1 VVPQSNFIDYLV
13 PYKIEHCGYMLRAA
27 STSNLVDV
35 FNRRTSTRI
44 SLSPALFLLASTLVA
59 QVTPPPS
66 ATAGIYPLSQVHR
79 GLHGVAYTVFEG
91 SQPEAMDVEIL
102 GVLKNVLGPN
112 QDMILARLK
121 GSKPEYTGVV
131 AGMSGSPVY
140 IDGKLLGALSYRI
153 GQFSKEP
160 IAGITPIAEMLAV
173 NGTAEPPANLNT
185 AMWTPEKAGDIT
197 ATSGTS
203 DIHPIDTPLVLSG
216 FNPEA
221 VRFFQEHVSMLGLT
235 PMAGIGGSSADG
247 QGDNSPLLP
256 GSAVSALLVRGDLEI
271 AATCTVTYVDP
282 HQVLA
287 CGHPITRFGN
297 VSIPMT
303 KAEVVATL
311 ASPLNA
317 FKIVNTTE
325 TIGSFTE
332 DRSSAIRGVPG
343 EAARMI
349 PVAIHTHGG
358 LHDRTLHVEVID
370 NPDITPG
377 ALMVSLYES
386 LLETN
391 SYSEELTYQLKG
403 TVAIDGYPEL
413 HLQSLIAPTDAL
425 PSALRAALTV
435 GQRFQAV
442 YGNSARVRNIQR
454 IDLDVDSLPGRR
466 SVQLERAQATQPA
479 AHAGDTV
486 TVEATLRPFR
496 GEAKNLRIPIT
507 LPATLNPGPL
517 RILLSDGATLD
528 RLTSS
533 TPATEGPIELS
544 SIIHQLNSAHSDDK
558 LYVTLLLPNTQA
570 VVDGRTL
577 SSIPVSMAN
586 VLEPLRTN
594 RGISL
599 NGESVAAVTSIP
611 MDAMLTGMQVV
622 SIEIE

>member
-1 VVPQSNFIDYLV
+1 
-13 PYKIEHCGYMLRAA
+13 MTA
-27 STSNLVDV
+27 V
-35 FNRRTSTRI
+35 FV
-44 SLSPALFLLASTLVA
+44 LAGSLVA
-59 QVTPPPS
+59 QVGPATPPSS
-66 ATAGIYPLSQVHR
+66 ATAGVFPLSEVHR
-79 GLHGVAYTVFEG
+79 GLHGLAYTVFEG
-91 SQPEAMDVEIL
+91 TQPEAMDVEIL
-102 GVLKNVLGPN
+102 GVLKNVLGPG

-173 NGTAEPPANLNT
+173 NGTAEPATWMHTTSQLNSVD
-185 AMWTPEKAGDIT
+185 AHGSAT
-197 ATSGTS
+197 ATADAT
-203 DIHPIDTPLVLSG
+203 DIHPIETPLVLSG
-216 FNPEA
+216 FSPDA
-221 VRFFQEHVSMLGLT
+221 VKFFQDHVSIMGAMPVAGL
-235 PMAGIGGSSADG
+235 GGSAPEGSHTGDG
-247 QGDNSPLLP
+247 PPLLP

-282 HQVLA
+282 HEVLA
-287 CGHPITRFGN
+287 CGHPITRYGN

-303 KAEVVATL
+303 KADVVATL
-311 ASPLNA
+311 ASPLNS
-317 FKIVNTTE
+317 FKIVNTTQ
-325 TIGSFTE
+325 TIGAFTE

-343 EAARMI
+343 ESARMI

-358 LHDRTLHVEVID
+358 LRDRTLHVEVID

-391 SYSEELTYQLKG
+391 SYSEELTYSLRG
-403 TVAIDGYPEL
+403 TVSIEGYPPL
-413 HLQSLIAPTDAL
+413 HVDSLIAPTDQL
-425 PSALRAALTV
+425 PSAMRAALTV

-466 SVQLERAQATQPA
+466 SIQLERAQATQPA

-486 TVEATLRPFR
+486 MVEATLRPFR
-496 GEAKNLRIPIT
+496 GDTKNLRIPIP
-507 LPATLNPGPL
+507 LPLTLNPGPL

-528 RLTSS
+528 RLTSTTS
-533 TPATEGPIELS
+533 ATEGPIELS
-544 SIIHQLNSAHSDDK
+544 SIIHQMNSAHEDDK
-558 LYVTLLLPNTQA
+558 LYVTLLLPNAQA

-577 SSIPVSMAN
+577 ASIPISMAN

-599 NGESVAAVTSIP
+599 NGESVVPVTSIP
-611 MDAMLTGMQVV
+611 VDAMLSGMQVV
-622 SIEIE
+622 SVEIE

>member
-1 VVPQSNFIDYLV
+1 LTAVFVVAGS
-13 PYKIEHCGYMLRAA
+13 
-27 STSNLVDV
+27 
-35 FNRRTSTRI
+35 
-44 SLSPALFLLASTLVA
+44 LVA
-59 QVTPPPS
+59 QVSPATPPPS
-66 ATAGIYPLSQVHR
+66 ATAGVFPLSQVHR

-91 SQPEAMDVEIL
+91 TQPEAMDVEIL
-102 GVLKNVLGPN
+102 GVLKNVLGPG
-112 QDMILARLK
+112 QDMILARLQ

-173 NGTAEPPANLNT
+173 NGTAEPDLVRTGVRNAAT
-185 AMWTPEKAGDIT
+185 AMWMPQSDSESVLDGTLPARTLATAAADATDIR
-197 ATSGTS
+197 
-203 DIHPIDTPLVLSG
+203 PIETPLVLSG
-216 FNPEA
+216 FSPEA
-221 VRFFQEHVSMLGLT
+221 VRFFQEHVSMMGLM
-235 PMAGIGGSSADG
+235 PVAGLGGSASGGSHLDSG
-247 QGDNSPLLP
+247 SPLLP

-282 HQVLA
+282 QQVLA
-287 CGHPITRFGN
+287 CGHPITRYGN

-303 KAEVVATL
+303 KADVVATL
-311 ASPLNA
+311 ASPLNS

-343 EAARMI
+343 ESARMI

-358 LHDRTLHVEVID
+358 LHDRTLHIEVID

-391 SYSEELTYQLKG
+391 NYSEELTYELNG
-403 TVAIDGYPEL
+403 TVAIDGYPPL
-413 HLQSLIAPTDAL
+413 HLASLIAPTDQL

-442 YGNSARVRNIQR
+442 YGNSARVRNIER
-454 IDLDVDSLPGRR
+454 IDLNVDSLPGRR
-466 SVQLERAQATQPA
+466 SIQLERAQATQPA

-486 TVEATLRPFR
+486 MVEATLRPFR
-496 GEAKNLRIPIT
+496 GDTKNLRIPIP
-507 LPATLNPGPL
+507 LPFTLNPGPL

-528 RLTSS
+528 RLTSTS
-533 TPATEGPIELS
+533 SATEGPVELS
-544 SIIHQLNSAHSDDK
+544 SIIHQMNSAHEDDK
-558 LYVTLLLPNTQA
+558 LYVTLLLPNAQA

-577 SSIPVSMAN
+577 ASIPISMAN

-599 NGESVAAVTSIP
+599 NGESVVPVTSIP
-611 MDAMLTGMQVV
+611 VDAMLSGMQVV
-622 SIEIE
+622 SLEIE

>member
-1 VVPQSNFIDYLV
+1 LTAV
-13 PYKIEHCGYMLRAA
+13 
-27 STSNLVDV
+27 
-35 FNRRTSTRI
+35 
-44 SLSPALFLLASTLVA
+44 FLLAGHLVA
-59 QVTPPPS
+59 QVGTATPPSS
-66 ATAGIYPLSQVHR
+66 ATAGVFPLAEVHR

-91 SQPEAMDVEIL
+91 TQPEAMDVEIL
-102 GVLKNVLGPN
+102 GVLKNVLGPG

-173 NGTAEPPANLNT
+173 NGTAEPATWMHTTSQLNV
-185 AMWTPEKAGDIT
+185 GDAHSSAT
-197 ATSGTS
+197 ATADAA
-203 DIHPIDTPLVLSG
+203 DIHPIETPLALSG
-216 FNPEA
+216 FSPDA
-221 VRFFQEHVSMLGLT
+221 VKFFQDHVSIMGAIPVAGL
-235 PMAGIGGSSADG
+235 GGSSSESAHDG
-247 QGDNSPLLP
+247 KPGDAGPPLLP

-287 CGHPITRFGN
+287 CGHPITRYGN

-303 KAEVVATL
+303 KADVVATL
-311 ASPLNA
+311 ASPLNS
-317 FKIVNTTE
+317 FKIVNTTQ
-325 TIGSFTE
+325 TIGAFTE

-343 EAARMI
+343 ESARMI

-358 LHDRTLHVEVID
+358 LRDRTLHVEVID

-391 SYSEELTYQLKG
+391 SYSEELTYSLRG
-403 TVAIDGYPEL
+403 TVSIEGYPPL
-413 HLQSLIAPTDAL
+413 HVDSLIAPTDQL
-425 PSALRAALTV
+425 PSAMRAALTV

-466 SVQLERAQATQPA
+466 SIQLERAQATQPA

-486 TVEATLRPFR
+486 MVEATLRPFR
-496 GEAKNLRIPIT
+496 GDTKNLRIPIP
-507 LPATLNPGPL
+507 LPLTLNPGPL

-528 RLTSS
+528 RLTSTTS
-533 TPATEGPIELS
+533 ATEGPIELS
-544 SIIHQLNSAHSDDK
+544 SIIHQLNSAHDDDK
-558 LYVTLLLPNTQA
+558 LYVTLLLPNAQA

-577 SSIPVSMAN
+577 ASIPISMAN

-599 NGESVAAVTSIP
+599 NGESVVPVTSIP
-611 MDAMLTGMQVV
+611 VDAMLSGMQVV
-622 SIEIE
+622 SVEIE

>member
-1 VVPQSNFIDYLV
+1 MSI
-13 PYKIEHCGYMLRAA
+13 
-27 STSNLVDV
+27 S
-35 FNRRTSTRI
+35 RI
-44 SLSPALFLLASTLVA
+44 STHLTAFFLAAGSLVA
-59 QVTPPPS
+59 QVSPATPPSS
-66 ATAGIYPLSQVHR
+66 ATAGIYPLAQVHR

-91 SQPEAMDVEIL
+91 TQPEAMDVEIL
-102 GVLKNVLGPN
+102 GVLKNVLGPD
-112 QDMILARLK
+112 QDMILARLH

-173 NGTAEPPANLNT
+173 NGSPNAS
-185 AMWTPEKAGDIT
+185 MWTAQAADHTDASSSLPVAA
-197 ATSGTS
+197 ATE
-203 DIHPIDTPLVLSG
+203 IHPIETPLLLSG
-216 FNPEA
+216 FSPEA
-221 VRFFQEHVSMLGLT
+221 VKFFQEHVSVMGLT
-235 PMAGIGGSSADG
+235 PVAGLGGNASGDG
-247 QGDNSPLLP
+247 HMDSSPLLP
-256 GSAVSALLVRGDLEI
+256 GSAVSALLVRGDLEV

-287 CGHPITRFGN
+287 CGHPITRYGN

-303 KAEVVATL
+303 KADVVATL

-317 FKIVNTTE
+317 FKIVNTTQ
-325 TIGSFTE
+325 TVGAFTE

-343 EAARMI
+343 ESAHMI
-349 PVAIHTHGG
+349 PVVIHTRGG
-358 LHDRTLHVEVID
+358 PRDHTLHIEVVD

-391 SYSEELTYQLKG
+391 SYSEELTYELRG
-403 TVAIDGYPEL
+403 TVTIDGYPPL
-413 HLQSLIAPTDAL
+413 HLDTLIAPTEQL

-435 GQRFQAV
+435 GQRFQTV

-466 SVQLERAQATQPA
+466 SIQLERAQATQPA
-479 AHAGDTV
+479 ARPGDTV
-486 TVEATLRPFR
+486 MVEATLRPFR
-496 GEAKNLRIPIT
+496 GETRNIRIPIP
-507 LPATLNPGPL
+507 LPLTLNPGPL
-517 RILLSDGATLD
+517 RILLSDGPTLD
-528 RLTSS
+528 RLTTSS
-533 TPATEGPIELS
+533 PASEGPLELS
-544 SIIHQLNSAHSDDK
+544 SIIHQMNAAHTDDR
-558 LYVTLLLPNTQA
+558 LYVTLLLPNAQA

-577 SSIPVSMAN
+577 ASIPISMAN

-599 NGESVAAVTSIP
+599 NGESVVPVTSIP

-622 SIEIE
+622 SLEVQ

>member
-1 VVPQSNFIDYLV
+1 LTAV
-13 PYKIEHCGYMLRAA
+13 
-27 STSNLVDV
+27 
-35 FNRRTSTRI
+35 
-44 SLSPALFLLASTLVA
+44 FLLAGSLVA
-59 QVTPPPS
+59 QVDPATPPSS
-66 ATAGIYPLSQVHR
+66 ATAGVFPLAEVHR

-91 SQPEAMDVEIL
+91 TQPEAMDVEIL
-102 GVLKNVLGPN
+102 GVLKNVLGPG

-173 NGTAEPPANLNT
+173 NGTTEPATWMHTTSQLIS
-185 AMWTPEKAGDIT
+185 GDAHSSAT
-197 ATSGTS
+197 ATADAA
-203 DIHPIDTPLVLSG
+203 DIHPIETPLALSG
-216 FNPEA
+216 FSPDA
-221 VRFFQEHVSMLGLT
+221 VKFFQDHVSIMGAIPVAGL
-235 PMAGIGGSSADG
+235 GGSAPESAHDG
-247 QGDNSPLLP
+247 TPRDPGPPLLP

-287 CGHPITRFGN
+287 CGHPITRYGN

-303 KAEVVATL
+303 KADVVATL
-311 ASPLNA
+311 ASPLNS
-317 FKIVNTTE
+317 FKIVNTTQ
-325 TIGSFTE
+325 TIGAFTE

-343 EAARMI
+343 ESARMI

-358 LHDRTLHVEVID
+358 LRDRTLHVEVID

-391 SYSEELTYQLKG
+391 SYSEELTYSLRG
-403 TVAIDGYPEL
+403 TVSIEGYPPL
-413 HLQSLIAPTDAL
+413 HVDSLIAPTDQL
-425 PSALRAALTV
+425 PSAMRAALTV

-466 SVQLERAQATQPA
+466 SIQLERAQATQPA

-486 TVEATLRPFR
+486 MVEATLRPFR
-496 GEAKNLRIPIT
+496 GDTKNLRIPIP
-507 LPATLNPGPL
+507 LPLTLNPGPL
-517 RILLSDGATLD
+517 RILLSDGPTLD
-528 RLTSS
+528 RLTSTTS
-533 TPATEGPIELS
+533 ATEGPIELS
-544 SIIHQLNSAHSDDK
+544 SIIHQMNSAHEDDK
-558 LYVTLLLPNTQA
+558 LYVTLLLPNAQA

-577 SSIPVSMAN
+577 SSIPISMAN

-599 NGESVAAVTSIP
+599 NGESVVPVTSIP
-611 MDAMLTGMQVV
+611 VDAMLSGMQVV

>member
-1 VVPQSNFIDYLV
+1 L
-13 PYKIEHCGYMLRAA
+13 AA
-27 STSNLVDV
+27 V
-35 FNRRTSTRI
+35 FVLAG
-44 SLSPALFLLASTLVA
+44 SLGAQEGPA
-59 QVTPPPS
+59 TPPSS
-66 ATAGIYPLSQVHR
+66 ATAGVFPLSEVHR

-91 SQPEAMDVEIL
+91 TQPEAMDVEIL
-102 GVLKNVLGPN
+102 GVLKNVLGPG

-140 IDGKLLGALSYRI
+140 VDGKLLGALSYRI

-173 NGTAEPPANLNT
+173 NGTTEPATWMHTTSQLNS
-185 AMWTPEKAGDIT
+185 GDSHNSAT
-197 ATSGTS
+197 ATADAT
-203 DIHPIDTPLVLSG
+203 DIHPIETPLVLSG
-216 FNPEA
+216 FSPDA
-221 VRFFQEHVSMLGLT
+221 VKFFQDHVSIMGTMPVAGL
-235 PMAGIGGSSADG
+235 GGSEASLDG
-247 QGDNSPLLP
+247 THSDAGPPLLP

-287 CGHPITRFGN
+287 CGHPITRYGN

-303 KAEVVATL
+303 KADVVATL
-311 ASPLNA
+311 ASPLNS
-317 FKIVNTTE
+317 FKIVNTTQ
-325 TIGSFTE
+325 TIGAFTE

-343 EAARMI
+343 ESARMI

-358 LHDRTLHVEVID
+358 LRDRTLHVEVID

-391 SYSEELTYQLKG
+391 SYSEELTYELRG
-403 TVAIDGYPEL
+403 TVSIEGYPAL
-413 HLQSLIAPTDAL
+413 HVDSLIAPTDQL
-425 PSALRAALTV
+425 PSAMRAALTV

-466 SVQLERAQATQPA
+466 SIQLERAQATQPA

-496 GEAKNLRIPIT
+496 GDTKNLRIPIPLPLT
-507 LPATLNPGPL
+507 LTPGPL

-528 RLTSS
+528 RLTSTTS
-533 TPATEGPIELS
+533 ATEGPLELS
-544 SIIHQLNSAHSDDK
+544 SIIHQMNSAHDDDK
-558 LYVTLLLPNTQA
+558 LYVTLLLPNAQA
-570 VVDGRTL
+570 VVDGQTL
-577 SSIPVSMAN
+577 ASIPISMAN

-599 NGESVAAVTSIP
+599 NGESVVPVTSIP
-611 MDAMLTGMQVV
+611 VDAMLSGMQVV
-622 SIEIE
+622 SVEIE

>member
-1 VVPQSNFIDYLV
+1 LTAV
-13 PYKIEHCGYMLRAA
+13 
-27 STSNLVDV
+27 
-35 FNRRTSTRI
+35 
-44 SLSPALFLLASTLVA
+44 FLLAGSLVA
-59 QVTPPPS
+59 QVGPATPPSS
-66 ATAGIYPLSQVHR
+66 ATAGVFPLAEVHR

-91 SQPEAMDVEIL
+91 TQPEAMDVEIL
-102 GVLKNVLGPN
+102 GVLKNVLGPG

-173 NGTAEPPANLNT
+173 NGTTEPATWMHTTSQLNAGEAHSSAIAT
-185 AMWTPEKAGDIT
+185 ADA
-197 ATSGTS
+197 A
-203 DIHPIDTPLVLSG
+203 DIHPIETPLALSG
-216 FNPEA
+216 FSPDA
-221 VRFFQEHVSMLGLT
+221 VKFFQDHVSIMGAIPVAGL
-235 PMAGIGGSSADG
+235 GGSAPESAHDG
-247 QGDNSPLLP
+247 KPGDAGPPLLP

-287 CGHPITRFGN
+287 CGHPITRYGN

-303 KAEVVATL
+303 KADVVATL
-311 ASPLNA
+311 ASPLNS
-317 FKIVNTTE
+317 FKIVNTTQ
-325 TIGSFTE
+325 TIGAFTE

-343 EAARMI
+343 ESARMI

-358 LHDRTLHVEVID
+358 PRDRTLHVEVID

-391 SYSEELTYQLKG
+391 SYSEELTYSLRG
-403 TVAIDGYPEL
+403 TVSIEGYPPL
-413 HLQSLIAPTDAL
+413 HVDSLIAPTDQL
-425 PSALRAALTV
+425 PSAMRAALTV

-466 SVQLERAQATQPA
+466 SIQLERAQATQPA

-486 TVEATLRPFR
+486 MVEATLRPFR
-496 GEAKNLRIPIT
+496 GDTKNLRIPIP
-507 LPATLNPGPL
+507 LPLTLNPGPL
-517 RILLSDGATLD
+517 RILLSDGPTLD
-528 RLTSS
+528 RLTSTTS
-533 TPATEGPIELS
+533 ATEGPIELS
-544 SIIHQLNSAHSDDK
+544 SIIHQMNSAHDDDK
-558 LYVTLLLPNTQA
+558 LYVTLLLPNAQA

-577 SSIPVSMAN
+577 SSIPISMAN

-599 NGESVAAVTSIP
+599 NGESVVPVTSIP
-611 MDAMLTGMQVV
+611 VDAMLSGMQVV